1 MLLTSEPGF
10 VLGPYSPAVIR
21 HPLSSIDIT
30 RESKYKK
37 TALINRKH
45 SANSLDEYERLELT
59 VKCLYNSKF

>member
-10 VLGPYSPAVIR
+10 VLGPYAPAVIR

-30 RESKYKK
+30 RESTCKK

-45 SANSLDEYERLELT
+45 AASSVD
-59 VKCLYNSKF
+59 